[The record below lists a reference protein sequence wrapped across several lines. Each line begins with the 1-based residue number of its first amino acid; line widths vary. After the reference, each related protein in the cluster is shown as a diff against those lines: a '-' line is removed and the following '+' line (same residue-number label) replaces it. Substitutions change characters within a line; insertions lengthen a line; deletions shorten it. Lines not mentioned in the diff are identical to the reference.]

1 MSSAGSSHDGKPAS
15 SDSARTEADDSASS
29 TQAQNGDL
37 TGAPTKAAIV
47 TAVPDRAAN
56 GQAGATPSSATSSGA
71 ATAGAAPS
79 GAATTVTAA
88 GREPGTSDP
97 AKSRQNPGGSAFGA
111 IGRFFRRFW
120 RPAWVRHLVLALIYV
135 GAGIAATWPRFTYLV
150 DGKLPRTT
158 DAASFVWGFWWV
170 AHQVTHLGNPF
181 FTNYMAAPV
190 GIQLGFSTLMPLA
203 GFIMTPVTLLWGPSA
218 AFTSLTLITPGLLC
232 YAMYRAARLWLNQP
246 GSIAAGAIYGLS
258 SMVLWQVWYHI
269 NIAVGLIFLPLVI
282 EAAVRFRR
290 SGKIAPAVWL
300 GVALGASVMTSQ
312 EGAAVALLLV
322 AALLIPWI
330 IGKLFSDRESLGKAM
345 IPLGLGALVAFA
357 VASPQLLAML
367 HQINSGGATTPPGTL
382 AMNYT
387 QFGVP
392 LQTLFAPTPRISY
405 YGLGHVVPT
414 GWAFNTTPQF
424 GTSVQPQEGLPG
436 FGLAAS
442 VLAGLGALI
451 AWRKRTT
458 WWFVLLWLGC
468 AILALGTSLTLGNAC
483 VVNQANPGQVYG
495 KACHQYI
502 PFLSHFHYVYVH
514 HIGVDAWERVTVS
527 NLMPYTW
534 LVRFPPLSGL
544 READRFALVGM
555 IGVALLAGVVVQWIS
570 RRRRGLSMPLIAL
583 VTAACV
589 FEAGWAGGTNGPP
602 HTPTETMPTTMP
614 GFDSALKAD
623 HSHKAVLDVPF
634 GLRGGLRLVGSGISE
649 RAMLL
654 ATSDGHPRSVSY
666 TAWVPVPT
674 VKAITSHPFY
684 HYLLKY
690 QNATSYP
697 KPYQLKAAAADL
709 KTLNIGWA
717 IEWTNLW
724 RSNHPEQRL
733 WKVEAYLRRLG
744 FRRVHLACLVP
755 SQPGTVCSGRELEK
769 VWLLKYIPADAYG
782 THHHHHLSE
791 ETKKGE
797 ASTPN
802 R

>member
-1 MSSAGSSHDGKPAS
+1 MSAAGGSHDGKPAS
-15 SDSARTEADDSASS
+15 CGSARAE
-29 TQAQNGDL
+29 
-37 TGAPTKAAIV
+37 AAIA
-47 TAVPDRAAN
+47 TAVPGTTSADP
-56 GQAGATPSSATSSGA
+56 GQAQ
-71 ATAGAAPS
+71 AG
-79 GAATTVTAA
+79 G
-88 GREPGTSDP
+88 
-97 AKSRQNPGGSAFGA
+97 PGGASQPGGARGGPVRSVFGA
-111 IGRFFRRFW
+111 LGGFFRRIW
-120 RPAWVRHLVLALIYV
+120 RPAWVRHVVLLLIYI
-135 GAGIAATWPRFTYLV
+135 GAGIAATWPRFSYLTN
-150 DGKLPRTT
+150 GKLPRTT
-158 DAASFVWGFWWV
+158 DVASFVWGFWWV

-181 FTNYMAAPV
+181 FTKFMAAPV

-203 GFIMTPVTLLWGPSA
+203 GLVMMPVTLLWGPSA

-269 NIAVGLIFLPLVI
+269 NIAVGLIFLPLTI
-282 EAAVRFRR
+282 EAAVRLRR
-290 SGKIAPAVWL
+290 SQKIGPAICL
-300 GVALGASVMTSQ
+300 GLALGAAVMTSQ
-312 EGAAVALLLV
+312 EGAAIALLL
-322 AALLIPWI
+322 AAVILIPWI
-330 IGKLFSDRESLGKAM
+330 VGKLFNDRESLRKVL
-345 IPLGLGALVAFA
+345 IPLGIGALVAFV
-357 VASPQLLAML
+357 VASPQLIAML
-367 HQINSGGATTPPGTL
+367 QQIAAGGATTPPGTL

-392 LQTLFAPTPRISY
+392 LQTLFAPSPRISY

-424 GTSVQPQEGLPG
+424 GTSVQPEEGLPG

-458 WWFVLLWLGC
+458 WWFVLLWLGG
-468 AILALGTSLTLGNAC
+468 AILALGTSLVIGSAC
-483 VVNQANPGQVYG
+483 VVNQAKPGEVYG
-495 KACHQYI
+495 RACQQYM
-502 PFLSHFHYVYVH
+502 PLLSHIHWVYVH
-514 HIGVDAWERVTVS
+514 HIGVDAWEQVRVS

-544 READRFALVGM
+544 READRFALVAM
-555 IGVALLAGVVVQWIS
+555 IGVALLAGIVVQWIS
-570 RRRRGLSMPLIAL
+570 KRRWWLSVPLIAL

-589 FEAGWAGGTNGPP
+589 FEAGWAGGTSGPP
-602 HTPTETMPTTMP
+602 VTPTETMPTTMP
-614 GFDSALKAD
+614 GFDAMLKAD
-623 HSHKAVLDVPF
+623 HSDKAVLDVPF

-666 TAWVPVPT
+666 TAWVPLPT
-674 VKAITSHPFY
+674 VKAITKHPFY

-697 KPYQLKAAAADL
+697 KRYELRAAAADL

-724 RSNHPEQRL
+724 RSNHPIQRL
-733 WKVEAYLRRLG
+733 DKVEAYLRRLG
-744 FRRVHLACLVP
+744 FRRVRLGCMVP
-755 SQPGTVCSGRELEK
+755 SQPGTVCGDRELEK

-782 THHHHHLSE
+782 KRHHHHH
-791 ETKKGE
+791 T
-797 ASTPN
+797 
-802 R
+802 